1 MENKE
6 LLSMMKKELE
16 KQDMKSAWS
25 RGVSRYAGELMD
37 ELGET
42 IEYNT
47 DAFCNRNLLE
57 KAMLNGADSWSQYS
71 YGGCSLVYDGDI
83 AERLCAPSEFKKKRG
98 GELPPNA
105 REQWLDVQARALNQA
120 CNRVTRLYTHI
131 MQEGK
136 Q

>member
-1 MENKE
+1 
-6 LLSMMKKELE
+6 
-16 KQDMKSAWS
+16 
-25 RGVSRYAGELMD
+25 
-37 ELGET
+37 LGET